1 MSFLNSEVAHL
12 VPLYTQ
18 NRKVVLGGRCEDA
31 ICEIGVMVNAPIIG
45 MGFNTPLIVGSN
57 PTSRS
62 NALKRVMSALRS
74 YQGLLILVALSLLK
88 KRTIYRESQ
97 LVKHR

>member
-45 MGFNTPLIVGSN
+45 MG
-57 PTSRS
+57 
-62 NALKRVMSALRS
+62 
-74 YQGLLILVALSLLK
+74 LIL
-88 KRTIYRESQ
+88 
-97 LVKHR
+97 H